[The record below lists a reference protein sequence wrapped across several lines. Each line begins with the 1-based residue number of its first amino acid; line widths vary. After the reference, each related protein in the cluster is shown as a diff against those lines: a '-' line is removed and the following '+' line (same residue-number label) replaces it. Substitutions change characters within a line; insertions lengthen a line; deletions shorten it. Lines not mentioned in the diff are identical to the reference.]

1 MKLELVFIVLVALA
15 TSFSAY
21 ADEAA
26 SADAGYQEG
35 LCTVGHRKG

>member
-1 MKLELVFIVLVALA
+1 MKAELLFIVLVALA

-21 ADEAA
+21 AGEDD
-26 SADAGYQEG
+26 SAEAGYQEG

>member
-1 MKLELVFIVLVALA
+1 MKLEFVFILLVALA

-21 ADEAA
+21 AGEADT
-26 SADAGYQEG
+26 ADAGCQEG

>member
-1 MKLELVFIVLVALA
+1 MKLELIFIVLVALA

-21 ADEAA
+21 AGEAD

-35 LCTVGHRKG
+35 LCTVAQRKG

>member
-1 MKLELVFIVLVALA
+1 MKIEFLFIVLVALA

-26 SADAGYQEG
+26 NADAGYQEG
-35 LCTVGHRKG
+35 LCTVAHRKG

>member
-1 MKLELVFIVLVALA
+1 MKIELLFIVLVALA

-26 SADAGYQEG
+26 SADVGYQEG
-35 LCTVGHRKG
+35 LCTVAQRKG

>member
-1 MKLELVFIVLVALA
+1 MKLELLFIVMVALA

-21 ADEAA
+21 AQESA

-35 LCTVGHRKG
+35 LCTVSHRKG